1 MNFHTSVGADGETTM
16 DDSNIFETLGQVS
29 SGDAATIF
37 RDFLRGSVEAKNVKP
52 NSPGVGRSNVSRH
65 WQEAGHPFVE
75 QLRGGGS

>member
-1 MNFHTSVGADGETTM
+1 
-16 DDSNIFETLGQVS
+16 
-29 SGDAATIF
+29 
-37 RDFLRGSVEAKNVKP
+37 KP